1 MPCSCLACQ
10 WSSTLKLYLGA
21 AWTQSMTLT
30 MCEGSLLSSCA
41 ATAAVP
47 GAAQQQL
54 ALMRQRSIAL
64 QQAVAQ
70 SRLGS
75 AVAKSRFAS
84 ASRRWG
90 TKLQPLVS
98 AKVADQNV

>member
-1 MPCSCLACQ
+1 
-10 WSSTLKLYLGA
+10 
-21 AWTQSMTLT
+21 
-30 MCEGSLLSSCA
+30 
-41 ATAAVP
+41 
-47 GAAQQQL
+47 
-54 ALMRQRSIAL
+54 MRQRSIAL

-90 TKLQPLVS
+90 TRLQPLVS
-98 AKVADQNV
+98 AKVHSLLCLWTRAAAAQLLWLNAGAH